1 MDLYSSLAII
11 ILAALVHASF
21 QLSVSMLTLMS
32 GHSLSAKQSFRK
44 LNDLTA
50 SFVLGAGLITMLLVS
65 STAWTLL
72 RITNGEVSGYVW
84 AIACGILLGT
94 AISVWLFYYRRGK
107 GTTLWIPRDFAEYL
121 TNRTKKTR
129 STGEAFG
136 LGISSVLG
144 EILFIA
150 APVIITSLAL
160 IQMTPAWQLAGSFI
174 YLLISISPLLTI
186 RILIGGGF
194 SLSKIQRWREKNKY
208 FLQFTAGAGLIILS
222 FFVYASEIIQV
233 SLGGLL

>member
-11 ILAALVHASF
+11 ILASLVHASF

-32 GHSLSAKQSFRK
+32 GHSLSIKQSFKK

-50 SFVLGAGLITMLLVS
+50 SFVLGAGIITMLLVS
-65 STAWTLL
+65 STAWMFL
-72 RITNGEVSGYVW
+72 RITNGEVSGYIW

-94 AISVWLFYYRRGK
+94 AMSVWLFYYRRGK

-129 STGEAFG
+129 SIGEAFG
-136 LGISSVLG
+136 LGVSSVLG

-150 APVIITSLAL
+150 APVITASLAL
-160 IQMTPAWQLAGSFI
+160 IQMTPSWQLAGSFI
-174 YLLISISPLLTI
+174 YLIISILPLLII
-186 RILIGGGF
+186 RILIGGGL

-233 SLGGLL
+233 SLGGFL